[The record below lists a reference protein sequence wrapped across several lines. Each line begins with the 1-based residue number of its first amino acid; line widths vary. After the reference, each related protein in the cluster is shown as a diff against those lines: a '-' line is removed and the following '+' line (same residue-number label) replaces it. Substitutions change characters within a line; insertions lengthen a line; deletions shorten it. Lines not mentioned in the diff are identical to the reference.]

1 MRDLYGLF
9 PDGFSGFIAAIAPLF
24 WILQFG
30 LIIHVYRT
38 GRPYYWILILFMA
51 PLIGGL
57 AYILIELAPGFRSPR
72 GLWFS
77 IKPRRWRIA
86 DLRNELEETNT
97 VHNRGRL
104 AEELFKAGEK
114 AEASE
119 IANECLS
126 GVFKND
132 PHLLVDAARYKVAL
146 GKHQEAL
153 EFLDRCDTKADKR
166 LVLDKEL
173 VRGDALA
180 GLVRYDEAE
189 VAYAGIV
196 DRFIGEAPRV
206 GLASVY
212 SRTGRT
218 TEAVAI
224 WKDITQ
230 KYRRGTRIWRRSE
243 RDAFRAAKRQLKA
256 VEG

>member
-1 MRDLYGLF
+1 MRDLSGLSS
-9 PDGFSGFIAAIAPLF
+9 DNMIAAIAPLF
-24 WILQFG
+24 WILQLA

-57 AYILIELAPGFRSPR
+57 AYILIELAPGFGSPR

-77 IKPRRWRIA
+77 LKPRRLRVA
-86 DLRNELEETNT
+86 DLRNELEDTNT

-104 AEELFKAGEK
+104 AEELFKAGEI

-119 IANECLS
+119 IADECLS

-132 PHLLVDAARYKVAL
+132 PHLLVDAARFKVAL
-146 GKHQEAL
+146 GRHDEAL
-153 EFLDRCDTKADKR
+153 AFLDRCDTKADRR
-166 LVLDKEL
+166 LVLQKEL

-180 GLVRYDEAE
+180 GLGRFDEAE
-189 VAYAGIV
+189 LAYAGIA

-212 SRTGRT
+212 ARTGRKA
-218 TEAVAI
+218 EASAI

-243 RDAFRAAKRQLKA
+243 RDSFRTAKRQLKS